1 MPHSYTQWSH
11 LWLEED
17 SPLFMVCKVIFS
29 MLRLIS
35 DNPCCWTRCC
45 CDCPRVSEL
54 LLGIPELDLKSDLLP
69 LNLLVALANRLLMT
83 SPSSWSPPSP
93 TPMAAATAIC
103 RGVGRNLNMGGHTVD
118 RKSVT
123 HYYVIFY
130 MFGSPKPDPPCPP
143 GLLRP
148 WSDL

>member
-1 MPHSYTQWSH
+1 MFTELKSPWFLQMCFPVIISFWHSNMPHSYTQWSH

-35 DNPCCWTRCC
+35 DNPCCCCSWTLRCC
-45 CDCPRVSEL
+45 CDCPRLSEL

-83 SPSSWSPPSP
+83 SPSSWSP

-103 RGVGRNLNMGGHTVD
+103 RGEGRNLNMG
-118 RKSVT
+118 
-123 HYYVIFY
+123 
-130 MFGSPKPDPPCPP
+130 
-143 GLLRP
+143 
-148 WSDL
+148 WSHNYCTIY